1 MAHIQST
8 IHLQWIPGHSDV
20 PGNEAADQR
29 AKEAAENS
37 EGLERPPISLEAAYS
52 VINQKIKDAQPCHE
66 RTRKV
71 YSTYSKQRDRLQIV
85 TRKDQVLL
93 ARLRSGHFQGL
104 RAYKNRVDP
113 QIDANCYICGE
124 DVIMDLKHWL
134 VDCPGVSAERVSLF
148 GTHLGRLEWL
158 CEEPHKS
165 VALARLTLQDPL
177 QRGEI

>member
-1 MAHIQST
+1 M
-8 IHLQWIPGHSDV
+8 
-20 PGNEAADQR
+20 
-29 AKEAAENS
+29 
-37 EGLERPPISLEAAYS
+37 
-52 VINQKIKDAQPCHE
+52 
-66 RTRKV
+66 

-177 QRGEI
+177 QRGET